1 MIVQIILFYTKQL
14 QFNINKYIIFIY
26 NLKKTHKAKN
36 SYIIK
41 KIYKKIYIKKLEQS
55 HNY

>member
-1 MIVQIILFYTKQL
+1 MIAQIILFYTKQL